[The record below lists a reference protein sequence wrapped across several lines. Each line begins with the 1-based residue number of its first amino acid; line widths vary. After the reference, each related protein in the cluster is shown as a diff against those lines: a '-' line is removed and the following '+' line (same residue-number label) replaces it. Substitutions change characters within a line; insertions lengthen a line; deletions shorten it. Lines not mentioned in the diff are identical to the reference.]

1 MSVIIDL
8 TPKVEEVLDRELKIT
23 SENIKQNMQRN
34 NQVATRRTIAS
45 INHKAIGVYGYI
57 AGAEHIDTL
66 EKGISPERS
75 RLFTW
80 KDTYLGLRT
89 WYQAKGIS
97 TGFYQD
103 RRIAVATT
111 FQRQVGSVLYRKGG
125 RFDVYSNEV
134 DPLIERIK
142 NAIGNIII
150 NTKIIE

>member
-75 RLFTW
+75 MLFSW
-80 KDTYLGLRT
+80 KQTFAGLYRWAPAKGLRVT
-89 WYQAKGIS
+89 SRVLANMVN
-97 TGFYQD
+97 T
-103 RRIAVATT
+103 
-111 FQRQVGSVLYRKGG
+111 QRQVGSVLFRKGG